1 MRCLTRNVV
10 GVLVMVVVVLCTAFS
25 VSGQTT
31 EGSICATGEF
41 LRITEEGLVCDKA
54 ISELQRVL
62 NEAVCKEGEYLRL
75 SQQNNVY
82 QLQCFS
88 FSSAATV
95 DESRLLPETA
105 CNVGQFVQFN
115 AQGTAVCTSLTLTAG
130 SQGPRGDRG
139 DTGDA
144 GDPGQHD
151 HLNQYIG
158 DHSDHAIQGGECPAG
173 EIATG
178 VSSTG
183 QVTCT
188 AQSQACSIT
197 VNTAKIDP
205 RGYRINR
212 PNSRTLNTGTFF
224 TFTDCPTSGRSFT
237 LGTPAAVP
245 GRGGIAEFTSSPT
258 SVSPSGTFTFSGTK
272 NGVAKIPVTAKAGQ
286 ASATATFQVTVGQF
300 TQGCT
305 IAKKGT
311 VPTQNITVDE
321 TKTIDFSNYFTLTN
335 CPATVVYEVIDIDA
349 EGYLTATPTG
359 KTKASSKTL
368 TGKKKGSDEIAVVV
382 DLDGTGAIT
391 ASQAFTVNVSE
402 DCTITSK
409 LATDLILE
417 VGKSRTINLATLFTT
432 SAGCTSLEYT
442 PPSSSFGFYSVTP
455 SGKSSTS
462 ARTFK
467 GLIKGDERGTFTVE
481 DTVSGKTASVKKL
494 IQVIQGC
501 TITSTPFSNRSI
513 QKGTTQNLNIAGG
526 FIARNCSTLTYS
538 ATSSKPAIA
547 TVSGF
552 GSGDATGTLSGVDFG
567 ATDITVT
574 ATSGTTSESRSFTL
588 TVPACTITST
598 AIANQSVQVG
608 KALPLDIT
616 GSFTAKDCGT
626 LTYTVT
632 PTKTATATASGYGSN
647 DGAGSLTGVAA
658 GSTAV
663 EVTATSGGTTESRT
677 FTLTVTAIPVV
688 VCTITST
695 AISNKQFRN
704 GTSISFNVEG
714 FFTPKDCGTI
724 TYAVVPDDTSVVTA
738 WLYGA
743 DDAIGAL
750 TGRKVGSTDV
760 TVTASSGGTT
770 ESIELKVTI
779 TQQPVCTI
787 TSTAIANQSVQVGK
801 ALPLDITGSFTAKDC
816 GTLTYTVTPTKTA
829 TATAS
834 GYGSNDG
841 AGSLTGVAA
850 GSTAVEVTATSGG
863 TTESRTFTLTVT
875 AIPVVVC
882 TITSTAISNKQFR
895 NGTSISFNVEGFFT
909 PKDCGTITYAVVPDD
924 TSVVTA
930 WLYGA
935 DDAIG
940 ALTGRKVGSTDVTVT
955 ASSGGTTE
963 SIELKVTITQQPV
976 CTITS
981 TAIANQSVQVG
992 KALPLDITGSFTAKD
1007 CGTLTYTVTP
1017 TKTATAT
1024 ASGYG
1029 SNDGA
1034 GSLTGV
1040 AAGSTAVEVTATSG
1054 GTTESRTF
1062 TLTVTAA
1069 PVCSITSTLP
1079 ASFSVGVGETITI
1092 NLSNYYSFSSGCP
1105 STRSY
1110 FRIGGV
1116 GSLQVWYNLVSFN
1129 TSTGVVKIKGLK
1141 VTPTNGINLYLGARA
1156 GVGTLPTSKGAFTAI
1171 IVTGTPPARCPA
1183 GQVGTPPNCT
1193 TPPPARCPAG
1203 QVGTPPNCTTPPPAR
1218 CPAGQVGTPPNCTT
1232 PPPARCPAG
1241 QIGTPPNC
1249 TTPPVTPRCR
1259 ISGSVSNV
1267 TLTVGQAFPKY
1278 IQTGFRYTS
1287 SGTLRTGTGSFT
1299 FNTGCTS
1306 VFSTETLVC
1315 TSPSL
1320 FKIGRQYATIGTFVL
1335 TPTKAGTTN
1344 CTLKVVQQGTTH
1356 SDGFRV
1362 TVRGGIIVNP
1372 TGGGWCGTTKT
1383 KTCPGTKVKV
1393 GTCNIC
1399 KITGTDRCTRY
1410 SIETCTGSDSKSCS
1424 STTGSSCSPGKTCTT
1439 TSDGKG
1445 GSYTTCK
1452 TTTCNCTKRSST
1464 AVCPSGWKPYLSY
1477 TTTTSKSCR
1486 GGEYNC
1492 SACRS
1497 GKNKCT
1503 TGGHSFSNRS
1513 QESCSYRSC
1522 WRAFLSR
1529 CKSSG
1534 RTCGAAITAIG
1545 CVPS

>member
-1 MRCLTRNVV
+1 MRCSTRNVV

-31 EGSICATGEF
+31 GGSICAAGEF

-272 NGVAKIPVTAKAGQ
+272 NGVASIPVTAKAGQ

-382 DLDGTGAIT
+382 DLDGTGAVT
-391 ASQAFTVNVSE
+391 ASQTFTVNVSE
-402 DCTITSK
+402 NCTITSK

-501 TITSTPFSNRSI
+501 TITSTPFSSRSI

-526 FIARNCSTLTYS
+526 FTAKNCSTLTYS

-567 ATDITVT
+567 ATVITVT

-598 AIANQSVQVG
+598 AIANRSVQVG
-608 KALPLDIT
+608 KAIAMNVV
-616 GSFTAKDCGT
+616 GSFTARNCGT
-626 LTYTVT
+626 LTYAVTPTKTATATASGYGSKWKSYSNECSRSLTGVAAGSTLITVTASSGGTTESRTFTLTVTAAPVCSITSAAISNRSVQVGKAIAMNVVGSFTARNCGTLTYAVT

-658 GSTAV
+658 GSTLIT
-663 EVTATSGGTTESRT
+663 VTASSGGTTESRT
-677 FTLTVTAIPVV
+677 FTLTVTAAPV
-688 VCTITST
+688 CSITSA
-695 AISNKQFRN
+695 AISNR
-704 GTSISFNVEG
+704 
-714 FFTPKDCGTI
+714 
-724 TYAVVPDDTSVVTA
+724 
-738 WLYGA
+738 
-743 DDAIGAL
+743 
-750 TGRKVGSTDV
+750 
-760 TVTASSGGTT
+760 
-770 ESIELKVTI
+770 
-779 TQQPVCTI
+779 
-787 TSTAIANQSVQVGK
+787 SVQVGK
-801 ALPLDITGSFTAKDC
+801 AIAMNVVGSFTARNC
-816 GTLTYTVTPTKTA
+816 GTLTYAVTPTKTA

-850 GSTAVEVTATSGG
+850 GST
-863 TTESRTFTLTVT
+863 L
-875 AIPVVVC
+875 
-882 TITSTAISNKQFR
+882 IT
-895 NGTSISFNVEGFFT
+895 
-909 PKDCGTITYAVVPDD
+909 
-924 TSVVTA
+924 
-930 WLYGA
+930 
-935 DDAIG
+935 
-940 ALTGRKVGSTDVTVT
+940 
-955 ASSGGTTE
+955 
-963 SIELKVTITQQPV
+963 
-976 CTITS
+976 
-981 TAIANQSVQVG
+981 
-992 KALPLDITGSFTAKD
+992 
-1007 CGTLTYTVTP
+1007 
-1017 TKTATAT
+1017 
-1024 ASGYG
+1024 
-1029 SNDGA
+1029 
-1034 GSLTGV
+1034 
-1040 AAGSTAVEVTATSG
+1040 VTATSG

-1079 ASFSVGVGETITI
+1079 SSFSVGVGKTITI
-1092 NLSNYYSFSSGCP
+1092 NLSSYYSFSSGCP

-1116 GSLQVWYNLVSFN
+1116 GSLQVWYSLVSFN
-1129 TSTGVVKIKGLK
+1129 TSTGVVQIKGLK
-1141 VTPTNGINLYLGARA
+1141 VTPANGIDLYLGARA
-1156 GVGTLPTSKGAFTAI
+1156 GTGTLSTSKGAFTAI
-1171 IVTGTPPARCPA
+1171 IVTGTTPPPVCPVGQVGTPPNCRTPVTRCPA

-1193 TPPPARCPAG
+1193 TPPPP
-1203 QVGTPPNCTTPPPAR
+1203 
-1218 CPAGQVGTPPNCTT
+1218 
-1232 PPPARCPAG
+1232 
-1241 QIGTPPNC
+1241 
-1249 TTPPVTPRCR
+1249 CR

-1267 TLTVGQAFPKY
+1267 TLTVGQGSKSVDA
-1278 IQTGFRYTS
+1278 GFRYG
-1287 SGTLRTGTGSFT
+1287 SGTGLRTRAGSFT
-1299 FNTGCTS
+1299 YSSG
-1306 VFSTETLVC
+1306 C
-1315 TSPSL
+1315 TSPSSAYSL
-1320 FKIGRQYATIGTFVL
+1320 VCNSPSFFSINSRFATIGNFNL
-1335 TPTKAGTTN
+1335 TPIKAGATN
-1344 CTLKVVQQGTTH
+1344 CTLRATQQGTTH
-1356 SDGFRV
+1356 SDSFRV
-1362 TVRGGIIVNP
+1362 TVGGGTPCTITSTLPSSFSVGVGKTKAISFSSYFRFSSGCPSTRSYSNSGRSATGGWFNWGYFNTSTGAARIDGKKRARLGDSISITAKAGSKTLRRTTKIIVTEVISDKYCGSTVTTATKRC
-1372 TGGGWCGTTKT
+1372 TGTL
-1383 KTCPGTKVKV
+1383 VKV
-1393 GTCNIC
+1393 GSCFLCKMNATRVVTTSCVKYHMNTTCSGGG
-1399 KITGTDRCTRY
+1399 KGSPQRCTTTKGSCAHEKRVGRAKCPTGWRQHGNWT
-1410 SIETCTGSDSKSCS
+1410 ETSRGKRQGANNCGANDNWC
-1424 STTGSSCSPGKTCTT
+1424 TTGS
-1439 TSDGKG
+1439 
-1445 GSYTTCK
+1445 
-1452 TTTCNCTKRSST
+1452 
-1464 AVCPSGWKPYLSY
+1464 
-1477 TTTTSKSCR
+1477 
-1486 GGEYNC
+1486 
-1492 SACRS
+1492 
-1497 GKNKCT
+1497 
-1503 TGGHSFSNRS
+1503 HSFSGGPFSTSATGHPKAVNGIAASGVTNGVEWCVFHSEARK
-1513 QESCSYRSC
+1513 
-1522 WRAFLSR
+1522 SR
-1529 CKSSG
+1529 WSG
-1534 RTCGAAITAIG
+1534 RCQPDTYWTAVALVKKAG
-1545 CVPS
+1545 CIPN